1 MKKFTPAGVTLSLT
15 EFNRIQRAA
24 GLPERVAV
32 KTAKSNK
39 KAQNANR
46 AAHAEKQREIRSL
59 RNSGRKGA

>member
-1 MKKFTPAGVTLSLT
+1 MFKRTPAGVCLSLE

-46 AAHAEKQREIRSL
+46 AAHAAKQREIRDL
-59 RNSGRKGA
+59 RNSGRKAK